1 MTTSAPPRL
10 RGKVAAITG
19 GGAGIGAAICRRLAA
34 EGAQVAALDISLPA
48 AQRTIKAIGAG
59 LAIEADVS
67 DSAAVDAAIASVESG
82 LGALDILV
90 NNAGAVGLDHVR
102 RVTPLLERQRAEQAA
117 GRVETPLDALV
128 RLTDEEWRSLLAVHL
143 DGTFYCT
150 RAAVRSMAARGAG
163 VIVNMASI
171 CGIEGCTGHPHYS
184 AAKAGI
190 LGFTRAAAKELIVQG
205 IRVNAV
211 APGFVDT
218 SRLKGALDAGRQ
230 AAAAR
235 TPAGR
240 LGTPDE
246 IAATVAFL
254 VSDDASYFVG
264 ATLSPNGGLVTAV

>member
-1 MTTSAPPRL
+1 MSL
-10 RGKVAAITG
+10 DGKIAAVTG
-19 GGAGIGAAICRRLAA
+19 GGSGIGEAICHRLASG
-34 EGAQVAALDISLPA
+34 GARVAALDISLPA
-48 AQRTIKAIGAG
+48 AQQTIDAIGGG

-67 DSAAVDAAIASVESG
+67 DSARVDDAIARVERE
-82 LGALDILV
+82 LGPLDILV
-90 NNAGAVGLDHVR
+90 NNAGATGLEHVQ
-102 RVTPLLERQRAEQAA
+102 RVSPLLERQREEMSA

-128 RLTDEEWRSLLAVHL
+128 RITDDEWRLLLAVHL

-150 RAAVRSMAARGAG
+150 RAAVRAMAARGAG

-190 LGFTRAAAKELIVQG
+190 LGFTRSAAKELIVQG
-205 IRVNAV
+205 IRINAV

-218 SRLKGALDAGRQ
+218 SRLKGALGPGRQ
-230 AAAAR
+230 AAAEK

-240 LGTPDE
+240 LGTPE
-246 IAATVAFL
+246 EVAATVAFL
-254 VSDDASYFVG
+254 ASDEAAYFVG